1 MYHKVPYPAIVE
13 KAILDGATNGVF
25 HLNLRQICQS
35 LHCRYESTFREYGRT
50 NETFVLRIR
59 NLCETRMREKFNSL
73 WTSKEADSPKKITY
87 RIFQTAQ
94 ALPNETL
101 FLISDF
107 QIRRQRC
114 GDKIDL
120 PVPLDD
126 FLEICFRRFD
136 IYDQGKEKYNHQR
149 NRIFYP
155 VFRDLFV
162 NQLAAVIEAVVRQKV
177 KPTHEWANIAYQTL
191 LCACYGGKEAL
202 ILEEKRRH
210 HRSYVRKKRERII
223 EKTHPKS
230 RKDATLK
237 RLNPETSNSPMSL
250 STKKETA

>member
-1 MYHKVPYPAIVE
+1 MRNKVPYNEIIE
-13 KAILDGATNGVF
+13 RAILDGATNGVF
-25 HLNLRQICQS
+25 HINLRQICQS

-59 NLCETRMREKFNSL
+59 CLCETRIRDKFNSL
-73 WTSKEADSPKKITY
+73 WQKQEVDSPKKITY
-87 RIFQTAQ
+87 RIFQTAK

-114 GDKIDL
+114 GGRIDL

-136 IYDQGKEKYNHQR
+136 TYHQAKEQYDHKKNQL
-149 NRIFYP
+149 FYP

-162 NQLAAVIEAVVRQKV
+162 
-177 KPTHEWANIAYQTL
+177 
-191 LCACYGGKEAL
+191 
-202 ILEEKRRH
+202 
-210 HRSYVRKKRERII
+210 
-223 EKTHPKS
+223 
-230 RKDATLK
+230 D
-237 RLNPETSNSPMSL
+237 
-250 STKKETA
+250 